1 MDAPASYNTIVSV
14 SCFVKLIDFII
25 LLTFISKLILPNT
38 NFERRKKHFVMSMN
52 SHLICV
58 IDEQEV
64 VLEYFIVRI
73 SDDIEELRQVEEH
86 ARVCHNLLG
95 VKEIQEV
102 QEVQ

>member
-1 MDAPASYNTIVSV
+1 
-14 SCFVKLIDFII
+14 
-25 LLTFISKLILPNT
+25 
-38 NFERRKKHFVMSMN
+38 MSMN
-52 SHLICV
+52 LICV

-95 VKEIQEV
+95 VKEMQEV
-102 QEVQ
+102 QEVHEVHEVQEVQNVQKVQ